1 MDNVSLAWI
10 GKQTQLSGNIQLNA
24 ELVSLI
30 KLNMNIASLNTM
42 DAQIVKL
49 DLVALIIKCPQ
60 IQ

>member
-42 DAQIVKL
+42 DAQVVKL